1 MTADLPLPTP
11 LQYFAAL
18 VADDAAFPLL
28 EAAASLGQ
36 DEYPEMDV
44 QQVLNEV
51 DRLLDRLKRRLPD
64 EADPDPLQRLRALNQ
79 LFYRDLGFGGNVN
92 HYHDPDNSYLHVLL
106 GTRRGIPVS
115 LAVLWMELAQGVGLD
130 ARGVSFPGHFLV
142 KVHLPLGIAVIDP
155 FSGESIDRDE
165 LAERLEPWRG
175 ANPIPEDF
183 DAPLALYLQASP
195 PREIIARMLRNLKE
209 IHQSQEDWERLVAV
223 QDRLIVLLPQDWHE
237 YRDRGLAYAE
247 LGHAENAVADL
258 LTYLDHAGETADR
271 ASLQAR
277 LTALRNGNLS

>member
-18 VADDAAFPLL
+18 VADDTAFPLL
-28 EAAASLGQ
+28 EAAASLAQ

-130 ARGVSFPGHFLV
+130 ARGVSFP
-142 KVHLPLGIAVIDP
+142 AC
-155 FSGESIDRDE
+155 SISKHVAAFGT
-165 LAERLEPWRG
+165 L
-175 ANPIPEDF
+175 
-183 DAPLALYLQASP
+183 
-195 PREIIARMLRNLKE
+195 
-209 IHQSQEDWERLVAV
+209 RLVA
-223 QDRLIVLLPQDWHE
+223 DATIDLD
-237 YRDRGLAYAE
+237 
-247 LGHAENAVADL
+247 ADVN
-258 LTYLDHAGETADR
+258 TYLSSWQLPGAGTVTVRQLLSHTAGLTDGLGFGDYRLDEPLPTLEEALTAPR
-271 ASLQAR
+271 ASMGRA
-277 LTALRNGNLS
+277 TAPITVGIEPGTRFQYSGGGYLVLELLVEEVAGSS